1 MVSFVFEF
9 FLIFSFFQIFVGL
22 FFLKK
27 IFIDFV
33 YILFILFILGKQ
45 ILTVSANIP
54 ITRTTLT
61 FEESSLRTVR
71 GGTVSRTDACDA
83 SECRRRWIE
92 MCYPYV
98 APSLT
103 NDHWIRI
110 RRARRFI
117 IGENKRGK
125 IHIK

>member
-1 MVSFVFEF
+1 M
-9 FLIFSFFQIFVGL
+9 
-22 FFLKK
+22 
-27 IFIDFV
+27 
-33 YILFILFILGKQ
+33 LFILFILGKQ

-125 IHIK
+125 IYIK